1 MRIIKRYLNRKLYDT
16 QDSKYITIP
25 EIATLVKRGE
35 EITVIDSQKNDI
47 TINTLKQV
55 LITLDIDKET
65 ILSLIDLNVKG

>member
-16 QDSKYITIP
+16 QESKYITIP

-47 TINTLKQV
+47 TIPTLKQV
-55 LITLDIDKET
+55 LLTLNLDKET
-65 ILSLIDLNVKG
+65 ILSLIDTH

>member
-16 QDSKYITIP
+16 QDSKYVTLP
-25 EIATLVKRGE
+25 EIAKLVKQGE

-47 TINTLKQV
+47 TVNTLKHV
-55 LITLDIDKET
+55 LLTLDIDKET